1 MGTYELIATKDEP
14 TIQEPAGPERLGS
27 AVLLHNARWFT
38 QVRWIVVAVFIAL
51 GFVGMLVPGI
61 FERHGLV
68 PTSIWPWV
76 LAGVLIVVNIPLSL
90 SVRRLKDDSPR
101 RTVEQ
106 NIWIQIIIDLLVV
119 TGLVYKVGSTD
130 TFISF
135 TYLFHIALACIFFT
149 PRYSLAVTL
158 VAMVLYLAVVSLEA
172 YGVLPASGILFNN
185 QQIRQKDLSM
195 VFVFA
200 GSAAFVWLVVW
211 YFTSTLS
218 SAVRKRD
225 EQLRE
230 ANERLVKADKEKTQ
244 QMLVTTH
251 ELKAPFAGIENNIQ
265 LLKYQFWNEI
275 PESVHSIIDRIDAR
289 AQTLRERISKILVL
303 GDLKMKPT
311 LELQSE
317 AVDLKEVMDAVIEDL
332 NEKAKDR
339 KITLKVNIPSV
350 LVQGNIEPLGILFSN
365 LVANAIFYS
374 HEGGTVNVSARQTG
388 NRVFV
393 SVADQGIGIREDA
406 IPHIFDEYYR
416 TKEASKFNKMSTG
429 LGLSMVKE
437 IARNLGL
444 GVRVSSEQGRGTT
457 FDVTMRKINKR
468 QTEE

>member
-1 MGTYELIATKDEP
+1 
-14 TIQEPAGPERLGS
+14 
-27 AVLLHNARWFT
+27 
-38 QVRWIVVAVFIAL
+38 
-51 GFVGMLVPGI
+51 
-61 FERHGLV
+61 
-68 PTSIWPWV
+68 
-76 LAGVLIVVNIPLSL
+76 
-90 SVRRLKDDSPR
+90 
-101 RTVEQ
+101 
-106 NIWIQIIIDLLVV
+106 
-119 TGLVYKVGSTD
+119 
-130 TFISF
+130 
-135 TYLFHIALACIFFT
+135 
-149 PRYSLAVTL
+149 
-158 VAMVLYLAVVSLEA
+158 
-172 YGVLPASGILFNN
+172 
-185 QQIRQKDLSM
+185 
-195 VFVFA
+195 
-200 GSAAFVWLVVW
+200 
-211 YFTSTLS
+211 
-218 SAVRKRD
+218 
-225 EQLRE
+225 
-230 ANERLVKADKEKTQ
+230 
-244 QMLVTTH
+244 
-251 ELKAPFAGIENNIQ
+251 
-265 LLKYQFWNEI
+265 
-275 PESVHSIIDRIDAR
+275 
-289 AQTLRERISKILVL
+289 
-303 GDLKMKPT
+303 
-311 LELQSE
+311 
-317 AVDLKEVMDAVIEDL
+317 MDAVIEDL